1 MARSALP
8 AARALCELPVMWIRL
23 VAVGAMRERNRLFEI
38 AARMTART
46 IHRRVLAQQW
56 ILCLRM
62 IEVPVHRRQR
72 NLLPALGV
80 VTRLAALR
88 KAAVMRIGVAV
99 RTLSKRKPAI
109 ARLIVRPRCMALL
122 AFHLR
127 VHSGERILRFA
138 MVEFA
143 DGDIFPIGRVVTLR
157 AIAAQ
162 SAFMRVLVASSA
174 GLRHA
179 QKTARQ
185 ILHLDCRTRRDC
197 NVLGSVAAGTGK
209 PSMFSHESIAR
220 ELVIERLRIPL
231 DQRKVLAV
239 MFRVAF

>member
-1 MARSALP
+1 MALRAFHGEMFPVQRICRSRMIFRRERRRLEPFNRMARRALP
-8 AARALCELPVMWIRL
+8 AARTLRELPVMWIRL
-23 VAVGAMRERNRLFEI
+23 MTVGAMREPNRLFKI
-38 AARMTART
+38 AARMTACT

-80 VTRLAALR
+80 VTRLTALR

-109 ARLIVRPRCMALL
+109 ARLIVRPRRMALL

-138 MVEFA
+138 MVEFP

-162 SAFMRVLVASSA
+162 SALMRVLVAGSA

-179 QKTARQ
+179 SDR
-185 ILHLDCRTRRDC
+185 LSPRWRD
-197 NVLGSVAAGTGK
+197 
-209 PSMFSHESIAR
+209 
-220 ELVIERLRIPL
+220 
-231 DQRKVLAV
+231 
-239 MFRVAF
+239 